1 MSVRRYVRIGIGVAA
16 VGVLGVGAVAVAN
29 NNRNGFKERLSGYE
43 EVPIVSTTGSGTF
56 RAQINT
62 DGTEISY
69 RVMFSGLETP
79 ITQSHIHFENATN
92 AGSVVAFLCSSLPGK
107 PAGVQ
112 DCPGPAATSGTIEGT
127 ITAADVG
134 SFGTAANGIGP
145 GEFAEFVRAIRAGA
159 TYVNIHTTGHP
170 PGEIRAQ
177 IADDGED

>member
-1 MSVRRYVRIGIGVAA
+1 MSVRRYVRIGIAVAA
-16 VGVLGVGAVAVAN
+16 VGVLGVGAAAVAGGG
-29 NNRNGFKERLSGYE
+29 RNGFREKLSGYE

-56 RAQINT
+56 RAQINSSA
-62 DGTEISY
+62 GEIAY
-69 RVMFSGLETP
+69 RVTFSGLETP

-112 DCPGPAATSGTIEGT
+112 NCPGPDATSGTIEGT

-134 SFGTAANGIGP
+134 AFGTAANGIGP
-145 GEFAEFVRAIRAGA
+145 GEFDEFVQAIRAGA

-177 IADDGED
+177 IGDNGDD